1 MRALVTGAAGFI
13 CGYLIDDLLA
23 NGHQV
28 VGVDNFS
35 RNGPLSKSYNSQ
47 LAGLRT
53 IRLVRRVL
61 PYPTKSRLP
70 MSPALLEFYLRL
82 PIAWRILGAQTL
94 WIGERAS

>member
-35 RNGPLSKSYNSQ
+35 KNGPLSESYKIQ
-47 LAGLRT
+47 LAGLRI
-53 IRLVRRVL
+53 IRLVRRFL
-61 PYPTKSRLP
+61 PYTTKSRLP
-70 MSPALLEFYLRL
+70 MSPALLELYLRL
-82 PIAWRILGAQTL
+82 PIAWRISGAQPM
-94 WIGERAS
+94 WIEERAS